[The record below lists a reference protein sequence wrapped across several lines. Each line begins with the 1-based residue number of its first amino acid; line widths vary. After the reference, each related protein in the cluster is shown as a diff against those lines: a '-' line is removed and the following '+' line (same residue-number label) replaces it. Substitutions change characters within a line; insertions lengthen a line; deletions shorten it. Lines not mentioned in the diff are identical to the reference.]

1 MPTTEDEMRAQV
13 IAATCAEM
21 MTKAL
26 NELGENPEAFRGALT
41 LATPLA
47 GLMVEALSDI
57 EACDPDDHQKR
68 QNLMAVL
75 MSMQTGMVMAV
86 MNHPGAQAFRD
97 A

>member
-1 MPTTEDEMRAQV
+1 MTTTSDHDKAQA
-13 IAATCAEM
+13 IAASCAEM
-21 MTKAL
+21 MTRGL

-57 EACDPDDHQKR
+57 EACDPDDHEKR
-68 QNLMAVL
+68 MNLMAVL
-75 MSMQTGMVMAV
+75 LSMQTGMVMAV
-86 MNHPGAQAFRD
+86 MNHPCAQALRH